1 MTTETVQETKR
12 RRLSGP
18 PRAGVVVVFSVG
30 RAACMPLPLDGR
42 ALVLG
47 RDCEDGVSIADSRM
61 SRRHAE
67 VSLGPMGWLVRDL
80 GSRNGTHA
88 DGRIVSGTLL
98 CERPPVLRLG
108 HTVAVAVP
116 DVVPFLA
123 ERPMREAN
131 LVLGPTWRAA
141 LDEVAAVAASP
152 ADLLLLGES
161 GCGKELAATHFH
173 AAGPRAGGPF
183 IAVNCAAIPHGIA
196 ERLLFGT
203 VKGAYSGASAEAQGY
218 VRAAEGGVLFLDEL
232 GELDLGVQAK
242 LLRVIETKETL
253 PVGSS
258 RSRRVDTSLCL
269 ATHRDLRAASERGE
283 FRSDLY
289 YRVTQSFVT
298 LPPLR
303 ERREE
308 IPWLVELAVDSISP
322 GASGAAALAIDA
334 GLVEACMLRKWPG
347 NVRELLGEIK
357 RIAGLAR
364 SRSEGALRS
373 DRLAAQAGDAPQAA
387 ARPSRTPVT
396 ADQVRRALRDAP
408 NASAAAKALGIHRS
422 HLYRLIREL
431 GIDRRAGSP

>member
-1 MTTETVQETKR
+1 MTTETLQDTKGR
-12 RRLSGP
+12 RRSGP
-18 PRAGVVVVFSVG
+18 ERAGVVVVFSVG
-30 RAACMPLPLDGR
+30 RAMCMPLPLDGR

-47 RDCEDGVSIADSRM
+47 RNCEDGVAIDDSRM

-67 VSLGPMGWLVRDL
+67 VALGPMGWLVRDL
-80 GSRNGTHA
+80 GSRNGTRA

-98 CERPPVLRLG
+98 CERPPVLRFG

-116 DVVPFLA
+116 DVLPFLA
-123 ERPMREAN
+123 ARPMREAN
-131 LVLGPTWRAA
+131 IVLGPTWRAA
-141 LDEVAAVAASP
+141 LDDVAAVAASS

-173 AAGPRAGGPF
+173 TAGPRARGPF
-183 IAVNCAAIPHGIA
+183 VAVNCAAIPHGIA

-258 RSRRVDTSLCL
+258 RSRRVDTCLCL
-269 ATHRDLRAASERGE
+269 ATHRDLRAALESGE

-289 YRVTQSFVT
+289 YRVTQSVVT

-308 IPWLVELAVDSISP
+308 IPWLVQLAVDPIAP
-322 GASGAAALAIDA
+322 ELAIDPE
-334 GLVEACMLRKWPG
+334 LVEACMLRRWPG

-357 RIAGLAR
+357 RIARLAR
-364 SRSEGALRS
+364 SESEGVLRS
-373 DRLAAQAGDAPQAA
+373 DRLAPQAGGAPQAA
-387 ARPSRTPVT
+387 AKPSRTPVT
-396 ADQVRRALRDAP
+396 ADQVRRALSDTP
-408 NASAAAKALGIHRS
+408 SASAAARALGIHRS

-431 GIDRRAGSP
+431 GIARRAGSA